1 MKQIH
6 VTADNLETE
15 HICCAISDKRMARG
29 VLQKKA
35 WLQKR
40 IEEGLVF
47 KKLDVNGKVFI
58 EYLPAEYAWVPII
71 APGYLCINCFWVSG
85 RFKGQGHGAAL
96 LEECIQDAKNSGKHG
111 VVVISSKKKRP
122 YLSDGNYL
130 KKKGFE
136 VCDTAPP
143 YFELLVYKLNSL
155 APIPQFHTSAKE
167 MHVETQEGL
176 VVYYTDQCPFTDY
189 YVQQELKEIEQEYNI
204 AIQRNK
210 ISNREAAQTAPCA
223 FTTYS
228 TFYNGQFLTHEIIN
242 KKKFEKL
249 WKTFKK

>member
-71 APGYLCINCFWVSG
+71 AL
-85 RFKGQGHGAAL
+85 QGI
-96 LEECIQDAKNSGKHG
+96 C
-111 VVVISSKKKRP
+111 V
-122 YLSDGNYL
+122 
-130 KKKGFE
+130 
-136 VCDTAPP
+136 
-143 YFELLVYKLNSL
+143 
-155 APIPQFHTSAKE
+155 
-167 MHVETQEGL
+167 
-176 VVYYTDQCPFTDY
+176 
-189 YVQQELKEIEQEYNI
+189 
-204 AIQRNK
+204 
-210 ISNREAAQTAPCA
+210 
-223 FTTYS
+223 
-228 TFYNGQFLTHEIIN
+228 
-242 KKKFEKL
+242 
-249 WKTFKK
+249 